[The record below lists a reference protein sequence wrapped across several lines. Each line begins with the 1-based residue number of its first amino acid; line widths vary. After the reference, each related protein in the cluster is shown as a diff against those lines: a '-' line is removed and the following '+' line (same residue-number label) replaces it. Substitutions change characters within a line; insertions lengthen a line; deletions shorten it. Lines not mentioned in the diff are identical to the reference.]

1 MDSIGTSNSIIL
13 TGSRIDTGEK
23 KQKMESYMDN
33 IFQYKVG
40 TGWINLG
47 LDGAIGDFADP
58 L

>member
-1 MDSIGTSNSIIL
+1 MDSIIL